1 MMTATR
7 RTPSRSDIATV
18 ILGLEASGGLLSV
31 ALWADGCIQAE
42 QSHAARHGHAALIAP
57 MVDAVMKAANCGFS
71 DLSHI
76 AAGRGPGSFTGI
88 RVALAM
94 AKGLCLATGVVG
106 VGVNGLAALAA
117 HYFTT
122 SNLGEDAVL
131 VSAETRRGPCYAQ
144 IFDRMGNA
152 LTEIFESDIAKIAQH
167 VPTGLDALSVIGWQA
182 DAIANVLRDGSHIS
196 VGRDAEPRIVDAGQ
210 IATLAAAQIASGQAE
225 QSLSPLYLAPAFLGP
240 SKNKPATGQKA

>member
-1 MMTATR
+1 MTATR

-42 QSHAARHGHAALIAP
+42 QSHAAKHGHAALIAP

-106 VGVNGLAALAA
+106 VGVNGLAHWLHIILPLQIWVRMRCWFRLKRGAA
-117 HYFTT
+117 PAMHRY
-122 SNLGEDAVL
+122 
-131 VSAETRRGPCYAQ
+131 
-144 IFDRMGNA
+144 
-152 LTEIFESDIAKIAQH
+152 LTEWAM
-167 VPTGLDALSVIGWQA
+167 P
-182 DAIANVLRDGSHIS
+182 
-196 VGRDAEPRIVDAGQ
+196 
-210 IATLAAAQIASGQAE
+210 
-225 QSLSPLYLAPAFLGP
+225 
-240 SKNKPATGQKA
+240 